1 MNSASPA
8 AVIANALR
16 WEWYRLRRRA
26 AFWVI
31 IGLVAAG
38 AAIQLAAQTLLARL
52 EAFPAAAYDYPGWV
66 MTVAG
71 ETMPLIAVALSAMA
85 FGSDVGGGTMR
96 ALVARGMPR
105 WQAALGKLLM
115 ISATLIA
122 LLAAIWILAALFGLL
137 AAPWANPTAANFGS
151 ANPAAANPA
160 FAEIAAAGWGDSAAA
175 LLRVAAVLLAYI
187 GLGSVLAA
195 AGRSTAFGIGVGI
208 AIIIAESVAYPTAG
222 AVAGVAWGFDLDDYT
237 RWTLGGAASAL
248 TRGTAGAS
256 PWALAA
262 VTLAYAAL
270 CWTLTLALLTR
281 RDLGSGGH

>member
-1 MNSASPA
+1 MNSVNSASPAA

-52 EAFPAAAYDYPGWV
+52 EAFPAAPYDYPGWL

-71 ETMPLIAVALSAMA
+71 ETMPLIALALSAMA
-85 FGSDVGGGTMR
+85 FGGDVGGGTMR

-105 WQAALGKLLM
+105 WHAGLGKLLT
-115 ISATLIA
+115 ISAALTA

-137 AAPWANPTAANFGS
+137 AAPWANPA
-151 ANPAAANPA
+151 AAANPA
-160 FAEIAAAGWGDSAAA
+160 LAEIAAGGWGDSAAA
-175 LLRVAAVLLAYI
+175 LLRAAAVIIAYI
-187 GLGSVLAA
+187 GLGSALAT
-195 AGRSTAFGIGVGI
+195 AGRSAAFGIGVGI
-208 AIIIAESVAYPTAG
+208 AIIIAESVAYPLAG
-222 AVAGVAWGFDLDDYT
+222 GIAHAVWGFDLGDYT

-248 TRGTAGAS
+248 TRGAAGAN

>member
-1 MNSASPA
+1 MNSVNSASPAAA

-16 WEWYRLRRRA
+16 WEWYRLRRRT

-38 AAIQLAAQTLLARL
+38 VVIQLAAQTLLARL

-85 FGSDVGGGTMR
+85 FGGDVGGGTMR

-105 WQAALGKLLM
+105 WHAGLGKLLT
-115 ISATLIA
+115 ISAALTA
-122 LLAAIWILAALFGLL
+122 LLAAIWILAALFGVL
-137 AAPWANPTAANFGS
+137 AAPW

-160 FAEIAAAGWGDSAAA
+160 LAEIAAGSWGDSAAA
-175 LLRVAAVLLAYI
+175 LPRAAAVIIAYI
-187 GLGSVLAA
+187 GLGSALAT
-195 AGRSTAFGIGVGI
+195 AGRSAAFGIGVGI
-208 AIIIAESVAYPTAG
+208 AIIIAESVAYPAAG
-222 AVAGVAWGFDLDDYT
+222 GIAHAVWGFDLGDYT
-237 RWTLGGAASAL
+237 RWTLGGSASAL
-248 TRGTAGAS
+248 TRGTTGAS

-281 RDLGSGGH
+281 RDLGSGGN

>member
-1 MNSASPA
+1 MNSAIPAA

-16 WEWYRLRRRA
+16 WEWYRFRRRT

-38 AAIQLAAQTLLARL
+38 VVAQLAVQTLLARL

-66 MTVAG
+66 MAVAG

-85 FGSDVGGGTMR
+85 FGADVGGGTMR

-105 WQAALGKLLM
+105 WQAGLGKLLM
-115 ISATLIA
+115 ISAALTA
-122 LLAAIWILAALFGLL
+122 LLAGIWTFAALFGLIV
-137 AAPWANPTAANFGS
+137 APWANPAG
-151 ANPAAANPA
+151 ANPGGAD
-160 FAEIAAAGWGDSAAA
+160 FVIAAGWGDSATA
-175 LLRVAAVLLAYI
+175 LARVAAVLLAYL
-187 GLGSVLAA
+187 GLGSALAA

-208 AIIIAESVAYPTAG
+208 AIIIAESAAYPIAG
-222 AVAGVAWGFDLDDYT
+222 GIASAVWMFDLSDYT
-237 RWTLGGAASAL
+237 RWTLGGATAAL
-248 TRGTAGAS
+248 TRETPGAS
-256 PWALAA
+256 PWAFAA

-281 RDLGSGGH
+281 RDLGSGGD